1 MSKNY
6 KAKEFAEL
14 LNVSVLTLQRW
25 DNTGKL
31 KAHRTPTNRRYYT
44 YEQYQKYM
52 GITNSS
58 KKTVIYTRVSTS
70 NQKDDLK
77 NQVEFLR
84 QYANA
89 KGIIVDTVIEDYG
102 SGLNY
107 NRKQWNKLIDECMTN
122 EIGTIIIT
130 HKDRF
135 IRFGFDWFE
144 KFLNKFGVKFIIVNN
159 ESLSPQEELVQ
170 DIISILDV
178 FSCRIYGLRKYKK
191 KIKEDIEVEKSIQ
204 NRDKANTKADRY
216 YVSVIV
222 DIDAPIIKN
231 TNKGIGIDL
240 GLKDFAI
247 CSDGNIYKN
256 INKTQRIRKLEKKLK
271 REQKRLSRKYEFLK
285 KRGGTAT
292 KSNINKKIVKVQKL
306 HHRLDNIRTDYINK
320 TISRIVNQKPK
331 FITIEDLNV
340 KGMMKNK
347 HLSKAVAEQKFY
359 EFRNKLTTK
368 CNALGIELRIVDRF
382 YPSSKLCHCCGSI
395 KKDLKLK
402 DRIYKCECGYIE
414 DRDYNASLNLRDCLT
429 YKIAQ

>member
-1 MSKNY
+1 MSANDFDKYTNNEVKVLDDFKWINNCGSKARKKSMCNAETAYKRFFKGQSKFPKFKKKSKSNVKLYFPKNN
-6 KAKEFAEL
+6 KGDWKVE
-14 LNVSVLTLQRW
+14 R
-25 DNTGKL
+25 
-31 KAHRTPTNRRYYT
+31 HRIMIPT
-44 YEQYQKYM
+44 
-52 GITNSS
+52 
-58 KKTVIYTRVSTS
+58 
-70 NQKDDLK
+70 LK
-77 NQVEFLR
+77 NVRLKE
-84 QYANA
+84 YGYIPVGA
-89 KGIIVDTVIEDYG
+89 KVISGTV
-102 SGLNY
+102 S
-107 NRKQWNKLIDECMTN
+107 K
-122 EIGTIIIT
+122 
-130 HKDRF
+130 
-135 IRFGFDWFE
+135 
-144 KFLNKFGVKFIIVNN
+144 
-159 ESLSPQEELVQ
+159 
-170 DIISILDV
+170 
-178 FSCRIYGLRKYKK
+178 
-191 KIKEDIEVEKSIQ
+191 
-204 NRDKANTKADRY
+204 KADRY

-222 DIDAPIIKN
+222 DKDAPIIKN

>member
-1 MSKNY
+1 MRKNY
-6 KAKEFAEL
+6 KPKEFAEL

-25 DNTGKL
+25 DNAGKL
-31 KAHRTPTNRRYYT
+31 KAFRTPTNRRYYT

-52 GITNSS
+52 GITTSN

-107 NRKQWNKLIDECMTN
+107 NRKQWNELIDECMTN

-292 KSNINKKIVKVQKL
+292 KSNINKKIANVQKL

>member
-1 MSKNY
+1 MKRAYKTEIKPTQKQIEKINQSIGICRWLYNSYLAKN
-6 KAKEFAEL
+6 KEL
-14 LNVSVLTLQRW
+14 
-25 DNTGKL
+25 
-31 KAHRTPTNRRYYT
+31 
-44 YEQYQKYM
+44 YEQYKQGLITKEKAFMSANDFDKY
-52 GITNSS
+52 TNNEVKVLDDFKWINNCGS
-58 KKTVIYTRVSTS
+58 KARKKSMCNAETAYKRFFKGQSKFPKFKKKSKS
-70 NQKDDLK
+70 NVKLYFPKNNKGDWKVERHRIMIPTLK
-77 NQVEFLR
+77 NVRLKE
-84 QYANA
+84 YGYIPVGA
-89 KGIIVDTVIEDYG
+89 KVISGTV
-102 SGLNY
+102 S
-107 NRKQWNKLIDECMTN
+107 K
-122 EIGTIIIT
+122 
-130 HKDRF
+130 
-135 IRFGFDWFE
+135 
-144 KFLNKFGVKFIIVNN
+144 
-159 ESLSPQEELVQ
+159 
-170 DIISILDV
+170 
-178 FSCRIYGLRKYKK
+178 
-191 KIKEDIEVEKSIQ
+191 
-204 NRDKANTKADRY
+204 KADRY

-292 KSNINKKIVKVQKL
+292 KSNINKKIANVQKL

-368 CNALGIELRIVDRF
+368 CNALSIELRIVDRF

>member
-1 MSKNY
+1 MKRAYKTEIKPTQKQIEKINQSIGICRWLYNSYLAKN
-6 KAKEFAEL
+6 KEL
-14 LNVSVLTLQRW
+14 
-25 DNTGKL
+25 
-31 KAHRTPTNRRYYT
+31 
-44 YEQYQKYM
+44 YEQYKQGLITKEKAFMSANDFDKY
-52 GITNSS
+52 TNNEVKVLDDFKWINNCGS
-58 KKTVIYTRVSTS
+58 KARKKSMCNAETAYKRFFKGQSKFPKFKKKSKSDVKLYFPKNNKGDWKVERHRIMIPT
-70 NQKDDLK
+70 LK
-77 NQVEFLR
+77 NVRLKE
-84 QYANA
+84 YGYIPVGA
-89 KGIIVDTVIEDYG
+89 KVISGTV
-102 SGLNY
+102 S
-107 NRKQWNKLIDECMTN
+107 K
-122 EIGTIIIT
+122 
-130 HKDRF
+130 
-135 IRFGFDWFE
+135 
-144 KFLNKFGVKFIIVNN
+144 
-159 ESLSPQEELVQ
+159 
-170 DIISILDV
+170 
-178 FSCRIYGLRKYKK
+178 
-191 KIKEDIEVEKSIQ
+191 
-204 NRDKANTKADRY
+204 KADRY

-231 TNKGIGIDL
+231 TNKGIGIYL

>member
-1 MSKNY
+1 MKRAYKTEIKPTQKQIEKINQSIGICRWLYNSYLAKN
-6 KAKEFAEL
+6 KEL
-14 LNVSVLTLQRW
+14 
-25 DNTGKL
+25 
-31 KAHRTPTNRRYYT
+31 
-44 YEQYQKYM
+44 YEQYKQGLITKEKAFMSANDFDKY
-52 GITNSS
+52 TNNEVKVLDDFKWINNCGS
-58 KKTVIYTRVSTS
+58 KARKKSMCNAETAYKRFFKGQSKFPKFKKKSKSDVKLYFPKNNKGDWKVERHRIMIPT
-70 NQKDDLK
+70 LK
-77 NQVEFLR
+77 NVRLKE
-84 QYANA
+84 YGYIPVGA
-89 KGIIVDTVIEDYG
+89 KVISGTV
-102 SGLNY
+102 S
-107 NRKQWNKLIDECMTN
+107 K
-122 EIGTIIIT
+122 
-130 HKDRF
+130 
-135 IRFGFDWFE
+135 
-144 KFLNKFGVKFIIVNN
+144 
-159 ESLSPQEELVQ
+159 
-170 DIISILDV
+170 
-178 FSCRIYGLRKYKK
+178 
-191 KIKEDIEVEKSIQ
+191 
-204 NRDKANTKADRY
+204 KADRY

-382 YPSSKLCHCCGSI
+382 YPSSKLCHCCGYI

>member
-1 MSKNY
+1 MKRAYKTEIKPTQKQIEKINQSIGICRWLYNSYLAKN
-6 KAKEFAEL
+6 KEL
-14 LNVSVLTLQRW
+14 
-25 DNTGKL
+25 
-31 KAHRTPTNRRYYT
+31 
-44 YEQYQKYM
+44 YEQYKQGLITKEKAFMSANDFDKY
-52 GITNSS
+52 TNNEVKVLDDFKWINNCGS
-58 KKTVIYTRVSTS
+58 KARKKSMCNAETAYKRFFKGQSKFPKFKKKSKSDVKLYFPKNNKGDWKVERHRIMIPT
-70 NQKDDLK
+70 LK
-77 NQVEFLR
+77 NVRLKE
-84 QYANA
+84 YGYIPVGA
-89 KGIIVDTVIEDYG
+89 KVISGTV
-102 SGLNY
+102 S
-107 NRKQWNKLIDECMTN
+107 K
-122 EIGTIIIT
+122 
-130 HKDRF
+130 
-135 IRFGFDWFE
+135 
-144 KFLNKFGVKFIIVNN
+144 
-159 ESLSPQEELVQ
+159 
-170 DIISILDV
+170 
-178 FSCRIYGLRKYKK
+178 
-191 KIKEDIEVEKSIQ
+191 
-204 NRDKANTKADRY
+204 KADRY

-292 KSNINKKIVKVQKL
+292 KSNINKKSVKVQKL

>member
-1 MSKNY
+1 MKRAYKTEIKPTQKQIEKINQSIGICRWLYNSYLGKN
-6 KAKEFAEL
+6 KEL
-14 LNVSVLTLQRW
+14 
-25 DNTGKL
+25 
-31 KAHRTPTNRRYYT
+31 
-44 YEQYQKYM
+44 YEQYKQGLITKEKAFMSANDFDKY
-52 GITNSS
+52 TNNEVKVLDDFKWINNCGS
-58 KKTVIYTRVSTS
+58 KARKKSMCNAETAYKRFFKGQSKFPKFKKKSKSDVKLYFPKNNKGDWKVERHRIMIPT
-70 NQKDDLK
+70 LK
-77 NQVEFLR
+77 NVRLKE
-84 QYANA
+84 YGYIPVGA
-89 KGIIVDTVIEDYG
+89 KVISGTV
-102 SGLNY
+102 S
-107 NRKQWNKLIDECMTN
+107 K
-122 EIGTIIIT
+122 
-130 HKDRF
+130 
-135 IRFGFDWFE
+135 
-144 KFLNKFGVKFIIVNN
+144 
-159 ESLSPQEELVQ
+159 
-170 DIISILDV
+170 
-178 FSCRIYGLRKYKK
+178 
-191 KIKEDIEVEKSIQ
+191 
-204 NRDKANTKADRY
+204 KADRY

-292 KSNINKKIVKVQKL
+292 KSNINKKIANVQKL